1 MPGCSMDEYQ
11 KLQKSVDRLLRRY
24 GKRCA
29 IISTVP
35 GEYNPDTR
43 MVEDEREDVFI
54 GRAIDMSAGLEHLP
68 GTVVEQGEVV
78 GFLRIN
84 DHTFTGELNLS
95 MQIRLQG
102 DVTRTFRQLQPIQPG
117 DVCLYW
123 KFVATA

>member
-1 MPGCSMDEYQ
+1 MDDYQ

-35 GEYNPDTR
+35 GEYNHDTG

-78 GFLRIN
+78 GYLRL
-84 DHTFTGELNLS
+84 DDAFSAKPTLT
-95 MQIRLQG
+95 MKIRISG
-102 DVTRTFRQLQPIQPG
+102 DVERPLRQLQPIQPG

>member
-1 MPGCSMDEYQ
+1 MDEYQ

-24 GKRCA
+24 GKPCA

-35 GEYNPDTR
+35 GEYNHDTG

-78 GFLRIN
+78 GYLRL
-84 DHTFTGELNLS
+84 DDAFSAKPTLT
-95 MQIRLQG
+95 MKIRISG
-102 DVTRTFRQLQPIQPG
+102 DVERPLRQLQPIQPG

>member
-1 MPGCSMDEYQ
+1 MADYD
-11 KLQKSVDRLLRRY
+11 KLQQTVNRLLFRY
-24 GKRCA
+24 GKPCQV
-29 IISTVP
+29 IHVTP
-35 GEYNPDTR
+35 GEYNHDTG
-43 MVEDEREDVFI
+43 MVEGDLEIVYG

>member
-1 MPGCSMDEYQ
+1 MADYD
-11 KLQKSVDRLLRRY
+11 KLQQTVNRLLFRY
-24 GKRCA
+24 GKPCQV
-29 IISTVP
+29 IHVTP
-35 GEYNPDTR
+35 GEYNHDTG
-43 MVEDEREDVFI
+43 MVEGDLEIVYG

-78 GFLRIN
+78 GYLRLDDAFSAKPTLTMKI
-84 DHTFTGELNLS
+84 
-95 MQIRLQG
+95 QIHG